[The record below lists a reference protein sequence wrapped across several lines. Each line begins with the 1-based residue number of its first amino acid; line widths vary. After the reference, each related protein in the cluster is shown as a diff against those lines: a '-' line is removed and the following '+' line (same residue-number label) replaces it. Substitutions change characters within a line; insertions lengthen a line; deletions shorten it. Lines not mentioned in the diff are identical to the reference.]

1 MSLWEDTVLS
11 PGRSRFGLNST
22 LYLHK
27 QSNIPVAASALREPQ
42 LMAAAPWAVPGVGIS
57 EGQESQRVN
66 PSASRLCP
74 AVKGTFCQN
83 KVWEAVL
90 SFSWWEAAPWGNM
103 ELPVLDEAKFTQTLT
118 GGHTQRLL
126 GQWEGSCWFW
136 WALCCL
142 PSLMLHGMKCP
153 FSALVLLRLGECG
166 AFC

>member
-27 QSNIPVAASALREPQ
+27 QSNIPVAASALREPR

-66 PSASRLCP
+66 PSASWLCP
-74 AVKGTFCQN
+74 SVKGTFAKIKCE
-83 KVWEAVL
+83 KLFCPLAGWEG
-90 SFSWWEAAPWGNM
+90 APWGNM
-103 ELPVLDEAKFTQTLT
+103 ELPVLDEDEFTQTLT
-118 GGHTQRLL
+118 GGHTQGLL